1 MKHILTVACALLWYL
16 IAGAQTAETLY
27 EEGLKLKKDQKVTE
41 ALDKFKEAIK
51 LKPGY
56 TEALYESAWCYND
69 MKEYNSALTNLN
81 KVAPAWSAYPKVFF
95 ERGYANQM
103 LYNHKEALDDYF
115 RARELKPDYT
125 NINKKI
131 GEVYYQADDYL
142 NALLYFEK
150 HESVSTAQILGKD
163 YLYWYRR
170 GFCYNAQK
178 QYEKAIT
185 ALDKSKAIKKDYL
198 STYLELGFAN
208 TKLKRSEEAIAQF
221 RQAINVNPND
231 HVAYNGIA
239 EVYRDNI
246 KDCDKAIEWYNKT
259 LQIKTNERKANF
271 GIGYCLNSKGQY
283 TEARAYL
290 KAAIAGEPTYTAAY
304 IDLGYSEYML
314 NNYTEALV
322 QLNKALD
329 LNESSTNALYYKG
342 LVYIA
347 KEEKQNALAVY
358 EKLYTIT
365 PATAAK
371 LKERID
377 KLY

>member
-1 MKHILTVACALLWYL
+1 MKQILTLISILLL
-16 IAGAQTAETLY
+16 HSITGAQTAESLY
-27 EEGLKLKKDQKVTE
+27 EEGVKLKKDKKVVE

-56 TEALYESAWCYND
+56 TEALYESGWCYND
-69 MKEYNSALTNLN
+69 MKEYNNALTNLN
-81 KVAPAWSAYPKVFF
+81 KAAITWTNIPKVFF

-103 LYNHKEALDDYF
+103 LYKYKEALDDYF

-131 GEVYYQADDYL
+131 GEVYYQSEDYP
-142 NALLYFEK
+142 NAILYYEK
-150 HESVSTAQILGKD
+150 HESVSTSEILGKD

-170 GFCYNAQK
+170 GFSYNAQK

-185 ALDKSKAIKKDYL
+185 ALDKSQAIKKDYL
-198 STYLELGFAN
+198 STYLELGFAY
-208 TKLKRSEEAIAQF
+208 TKLKRSDEAIAQF
-221 RQAINVNPND
+221 QKAIDLNPND

-259 LQIKTNERKANF
+259 LKIKTNERKANF

-347 KEEKQNALAVY
+347 KQEKQNALAVY

-377 KLY
+377 KL